1 MLLRRPVFI
10 FSSALHIYL
19 QTRKG
24 GIFLSDEAAQR
35 AELLG
40 RYIAENGATVR
51 EAAAK
56 FGISKSTVHKDIQK
70 EKA

>member
-1 MLLRRPVFI
+1 M
-10 FSSALHIYL
+10 
-19 QTRKG
+19 
-24 GIFLSDEAAQR
+24 SDEAAQR